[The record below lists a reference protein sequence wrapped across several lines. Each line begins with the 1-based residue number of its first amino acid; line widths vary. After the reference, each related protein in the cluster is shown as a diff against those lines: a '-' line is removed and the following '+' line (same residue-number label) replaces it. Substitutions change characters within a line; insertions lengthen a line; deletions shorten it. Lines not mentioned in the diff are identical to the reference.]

1 MASSNTCWGVEIGAG
16 AIKAI
21 KLEMDDDRAVATDF
35 AVIPH
40 AKVLSTPEIDESDV
54 LRLSLS
60 KLVASKD
67 LSNATLAI
75 SIPGHQSFARFAK
88 LPPVDPKTVKSVV
101 GYEAQQQIPFPL
113 DEVEWDY
120 QTFQSP
126 DSPEVEVGI
135 FAVARARIMER
146 LQSLNDIGLT
156 PEIAT
161 LSPVAAYNAMAHDLE
176 FTAETPG
183 TIVLDIG
190 TTATDLIVAEKGVVW
205 IRTFPIG
212 GHQFTEALVSQFKLS
227 YSKAERLKKE
237 AEQSKH
243 ARHVF
248 QAMRPVFTELVQE
261 VQRSIGFYQSMH
273 EGADLKRLIGVGST
287 LKLPGL
293 RKYLKQQLQMDVYRL
308 ESFKRISVEDQSL
321 KSEFDEASINLLTA
335 AGLALQGLGE
345 VPLRA
350 NVMPVGVIRESLW
363 KRKRGWFGLAA
374 GVAAATAAAAF
385 VRPVLDNAAFSG
397 SSVPPEVSRA
407 VRTASQLRS
416 EAEQAG
422 VIGGPQRRLEA
433 AQILD
438 LFGNRDVFELVLAD
452 ASSMLASASD
462 HPDASD
468 VPGDG
473 VVAELL
479 SIEPRYSPGTGGGG
493 PGAAPAGRGRFGGGT
508 APSSGFSPG
517 GGGAQAGG
525 QTGGQAVDLSTTPH
539 VKVTVRV
546 RSDHPDPEAFAS
558 RSMLAWLEANAERE
572 NIRHRL
578 VNPAVSPADP
588 APDRGGGRTPAQRAP
603 RAGEP
608 SAARALDDLAPLRPE
623 SEPAGTTGSPGRTR
637 GPARGAGPG
646 RTGGEAPA
654 DILEITW
661 AMVLDSGQTT
671 GGVR

>member
-21 KLEMDDDRAVATDF
+21 KLEIEDDRPIVTDF

-40 AKVLSTPEIDESDV
+40 AKVLSTPEIDQSDV

-60 KLVASKD
+60 KLVGSKD
-67 LSNATLAI
+67 LSSAPLAV

-113 DEVEWDY
+113 EEVEWDY

-146 LQSLNDIGLT
+146 LQLLSDVGLT

-161 LSPVAAYNAMAHDLE
+161 LSPVAAYNAMAHDLG
-176 FTAETPG
+176 FTADTPG

-293 RKYLKQQLQMDVYRL
+293 RKYLKQQLQLDVYRL
-308 ESFKRISVEDQSL
+308 EEFKKITVEDESL
-321 KSEFDEASINLLTA
+321 KKEFDEASINLLTA
-335 AGLALQGLGE
+335 TGLALQGLGQ

-363 KRKRGWFGLAA
+363 KRKRGLFGLAA
-374 GVAAATAAAAF
+374 GVAAAAAAAAF
-385 VRPVLDNAAFSG
+385 VRPVLDNAAFSA
-397 SSVPPEVSRA
+397 SSVPPEVSQA
-407 VRTASQLRS
+407 VRTAGQLRA
-416 EAEQAG
+416 EAEEAG
-422 VIGGPQRRLEA
+422 VIGGSQTELRA
-433 AQILD
+433 ARVLD
-438 LFGNRDVFELVLAD
+438 LFGDRDVYERVLAD
-452 ASSMLASASD
+452 AAAAMAAATD
-462 HPDASD
+462 HPDAAD
-468 VPGDG
+468 VPAGG
-473 VVAELL
+473 AAVELL
-479 SIEPRYSPGTGGGG
+479 AIEPEYVAGSGG
-493 PGAAPAGRGRFGGGT
+493 PAASGRGRFGGGGRGRT
-508 APSSGFSPG
+508 PAGE
-517 GGGAQAGG
+517 GAGEDAG
-525 QTGGQAVDLSTTPH
+525 ADRVDLSYTPH

-546 RSDHPDPEAFAS
+546 RSDHPAPEAFAE
-558 RSMLAWLEANAERE
+558 RSMLAWLRSNAERE
-572 NIRHRL
+572 GVGYRI
-578 VNPAVSPADP
+578 VNPAVGPVSTEPRGSGYTADP
-588 APDRGGGRTPAQRAP
+588 TRRGGGSGSSAAP
-603 RAGEP
+603 RLRE
-608 SAARALDDLAPLRPE
+608 LAPLRPTDDRQGGGGRGGRGGVR
-623 SEPAGTTGSPGRTR
+623 PDRPTGGV
-637 GPARGAGPG
+637 GAGAG
-646 RTGGEAPA
+646 DAPA
-654 DILEITW
+654 DTLEITW
-661 AMVLDSGQTT
+661 AMVLDQDSGQAQ
-671 GGVR
+671 GGTR